1 MYSTAKLVHKKGAN
15 IMTPINWIETIDM
28 LQGKF
33 PDQFAEYSEIKP
45 SSISGSGVHANDSQK
60 EGIPFGIYLGITHIY
75 TGLEEAPQVLV
86 DRGFRA
92 ADYGPPAL
100 QNVWL
105 RTNFGRMLNAPNKPG
120 DINAKSVH
128 FDKNGDRLIE
138 TKRNK
143 QPEPGDIKVLFCLVR
158 IHSEILAGY
167 TIGYNP
173 ADTLV
178 GA

>member
-1 MYSTAKLVHKKGAN
+1 V
-15 IMTPINWIETIDM
+15 TPINWTETLDR

-33 PDQFAEYSEIKP
+33 PDQFAKYCEIKP
-45 SSISGSGVHANDSQK
+45 SSIAGRGVHANGSLK
-60 EGIPFGIYLGITHIY
+60 EGIPSGIYLGITHIY
-75 TGLEEAPQVLV
+75 TGMEEAPQVLV

-100 QNVWL
+100 RNVWL
-105 RTNFGRMLNAPNKPG
+105 RTNFGRMLNAPNKRD

-128 FDKNGDRLIE
+128 FDKNGDRLNE
-138 TKRNK
+138 TKRIK
-143 QPEPGDIKVLFCLVR
+143 KPEPGDIKVLFCLDKIR
-158 IHSEILAGY
+158 SEILAGY